1 MNRLIY
7 PHNNS
12 TQTDEELKN
21 LEEILDMPDNIN
33 YNAKE
38 SWNESLQG
46 VYNDIIKSVQDRL
59 RISERPNVKDFLDY
73 QLLKLSD
80 AGHNFD
86 PQSEKPYV
94 QPNENKDKKDDE
106 TYETYMSVR
115 GKDPVKSILQNN
127 DFLQFTRENLNPEQI
142 DYINNCI
149 EAINKLG
156 DGEKMYDK
164 YGNID
169 FGNWNKYYKSATYG
183 TGDSAIKNFVDL
195 RVYYEKLDNIQ
206 TDNDDLYIIL
216 IYSPIIWDGMNT
228 DAGRYPNLDID
239 DANSFKNSLLFQY
252 LTNLILITKSYVGPL
267 PSPDYIFFYK
277 KKCKE
282 YLLSLDNGELDKFF
296 SQENLN
302 KCIYNNSSGEPT
314 SIDGLY
320 YRQSTKNQVLYKNQ
334 IVDVQFYSVSEEKE
348 ITKIDMA
355 EDYSKLTITLKQR

>member
-1 MNRLIY
+1 MSRLIY

-12 TQTDEELKN
+12 IQTDEEPKN

-33 YNAKE
+33 YDAKK

-46 VYNDIIKSVQDRL
+46 VYSDIIKLVQDRL

-94 QPNENKDKKDDE
+94 QPNENKNGED
-106 TYETYMSVR
+106 YMSIR
-115 GKDPVKSILQNN
+115 GKDPVKSILQDDN
-127 DFLQFTRENLNPEQI
+127 FLQFTKGNLNPEQI

-149 EAINKLG
+149 EAINNLE

-195 RVYYEKLDNIQ
+195 RVYYEKIDNIQ
-206 TDNDDLYIIL
+206 IDNDNLYIIL
-216 IYSPIIWDGMNT
+216 IYSPIIWDGINT
-228 DAGRYPNLDID
+228 EDGRYPNLDID
-239 DANSFKNSLLFQY
+239 DVNSFKNSLLFQY
-252 LTNLILITKSYVGPL
+252 LTNLIFITKSYVGPPL
-267 PSPDYIFFYK
+267 SHDDIFLYEK
-277 KKCKE
+277 QCKE
-282 YLLSLDNGELDKFF
+282 YILSLDNGELDKLF

-302 KCIYNNSSGEPT
+302 KCIYTNDSSDTST
-314 SIDGLY
+314 SISGLY
-320 YRQSTKNQVLYKNQ
+320 YHESTKNQVLYKNQ
-334 IVDVQFYSVSEEKE
+334 IVDVQFYSVSKGKE
-348 ITKIDMA
+348 ISKIDMA
-355 EDYSKLTITLKQR
+355 EDYSKLTITLTQSWR